1 MDALHR
7 PPSILK
13 SLLIMFAFVLVCLVS
28 IVVVADQSCRS
39 SIDEWAPLYPGADVV
54 SMDHNGFRPRA
65 LGSTV
70 AILSTTDDAEIA
82 REFYRQNTLRVLRAE
97 ISRGL
102 ASTNWA
108 VTPNPDGSGG
118 LITLWSEC
126 GQ

>member
-1 MDALHR
+1 LSRWITTD
-7 PPSILK
+7 S
-13 SLLIMFAFVLVCLVS
+13 
-28 IVVVADQSCRS
+28 
-39 SIDEWAPLYPGADVV
+39 
-54 SMDHNGFRPRA
+54 
-65 LGSTV
+65 
-70 AILSTTDDAEIA
+70 AILSTTDDAETA

-108 VTPNPDGSGG
+108 VTPNPDGSGS